1 MIQNILDE
9 SDSRKVR
16 ITHIAEYGTGSALLR
31 RNSHSCWHPK
41 AKALSHEHDRL
52 DKIQLRRN
60 GLGRGVNLPCASHT
74 FWYLPPDNAATC
86 LVERAIPYTGF
97 LPRHLCRSFVPFSIG
112 NAEEVLDF
120 HHHDQ
125 SVGHF
130 GQPITRSDPLP
141 LIKQTLS

>member
-86 LVERAIPYTGF
+86 LVSEQSLTLGSYRVICAGLSFPFRPATPKRCWIPTTTI
-97 LPRHLCRSFVPFSIG
+97 S
-112 NAEEVLDF
+112 
-120 HHHDQ
+120 Q
-125 SVGHF
+125 SGHS
-130 GQPITRSDPLP
+130 GQPITRPAPLP
-141 LIKQTLS
+141 PIKQTLS